1 MKKKHLVLLL
11 AAVLAVGC
19 VGPANKSSFES
30 VEQEIVSN
38 TEFENFL
45 DQYVV
50 KYFEDEYFLCH
61 VNFVHPENYGI
72 DPNKQPKTLPNLFV
86 SDEQKQFAK
95 QVVENLEA
103 MDPRDLNTTNQQI
116 REELLHQYKNQI
128 ELFDERFDY
137 LSNIFTA
144 DFGVQT
150 IPVTIFSAYTMY
162 QESDIANVVSM
173 IESTDQFIDEALEYA
188 NEQAKQNKFAINY
201 DSVMATINSVLE
213 SKENCV
219 IVTDLMAE
227 IDNLNL
233 EATKAENYKTQVRN
247 TLNTHLFPAYEKL
260 KAGLE
265 KLKDQNQGVQSI
277 ASFPN
282 GKDYYELILKQ
293 YAGTADSIDAIK
305 EDVRSSLDEVTRDY
319 RAFLR
324 DDIDVSPD
332 DEKVTNFESPEAI
345 IEFLMERY
353 PAQFPLVSKIKYNV
367 LPASAEQSTDSVQ
380 AYMEETPFDSNNPY
394 QIRYNANKM
403 STDFQTLEF
412 YKVMAHESVPGHVY
426 HEQYN
431 KEHFKH
437 PAQYI
442 LNEQAFTEGYATYA
456 AYETLDWSGVDESTC
471 ELFKLMDMYS
481 GYAILLMDLQI
492 NYDGYSIQE
501 FNNVWGE
508 LNEGLYYQIAE
519 NPGLFFSYYYGAL
532 RIYQLQDI
540 AKEALGDTYNPVRFN
555 DALLQAGRVNFEIVE
570 QNIQTYID
578 SIRKESPEASED
590 KTVSS
595 SSNDA
600 LNNLNSDQQF
610 EEVE

>member
-19 VGPANKSSFES
+19 VGPKDKSSFES

-38 TEFENFL
+38 AEFENFL

-72 DPNKQPKTLPNLFV
+72 DTSKQAKTLPSLFV
-86 SDEQKQFAK
+86 SDEKKDFAY
-95 QVVENLEA
+95 QVVESLEA

-137 LSNIFTA
+137 LGNIFTA

-150 IPVTIFSAYTMY
+150 IPVTVFSSYTMY
-162 QESDIANVVSM
+162 QESDIADVIAM
-173 IESTDQFIDEALEYA
+173 IESTDDFIDEALEYA
-188 NEQAKQNKFAINY
+188 NDQVSHNTFAINY
-201 DSVMATINSVLE
+201 DSVMGTIDSVLE
-213 SKENCV
+213 SKENGV
-219 IVTDLMAE
+219 IVTDLLSE
-227 IDNLNL
+227 IDGLNL
-233 EATKAENYKTQVRN
+233 EATKAENYKTQVKN
-247 TLNTHLFPAYEKL
+247 ALNTHLFPAYEKL
-260 KAGLE
+260 EAGLE
-265 KLKDQNQGVQSI
+265 KIKDKNQGVKSL

-282 GKDYYELILKQ
+282 GKDYFELILKQ
-293 YAGTADSIDAIK
+293 YAGTSASIDAIK

-319 RAFLR
+319 RSFLR
-324 DDIDVSPD
+324 NDIEVSPD
-332 DEKVTNFESPEAI
+332 NEKVTDFESPEAI

-353 PAQFPLVSKIKYNV
+353 PAQFPLVSNIDYTV

-380 AYMEETPFDSNNPY
+380 AYMEESPFDSHRPF

-442 LNEQAFTEGYATYA
+442 LKEQAFTEGYATYA

-492 NYDGYSIQE
+492 NYDGYSVSE

-508 LNEGLYYQIAE
+508 LNEGLYYTIAE

-540 AKEALGDTYNPVRFN
+540 AKEALGDTYNAVRFN

-578 SIRKESPEASED
+578 SIRKDSPDASED
-590 KTVSS
+590 KSAASS
-595 SSNDA
+595 LNDA
-600 LNNLNSDQQF
+600 LDNLDSGEQF